1 MPRFAFRGLHSLT
14 RIDRYAS
21 LGAMVAARLM
31 TLRAARGLAVGL
43 AVVAVTLLTLGA
55 DAQSP
60 PPALAPAPV
69 PASAINVLVDQ
80 VKDRFP
86 KVDGDV
92 LEVQDKT
99 ITLSLGKKD
108 GLVAG
113 IELSVYRQGREL
125 RHPKTGALLGTTEQ
139 TVGRVLVEEV
149 FEAYSTGRVTQGIEM
164 QAGDRARV
172 SAGKIQLTVISLVE
186 GVKDALAEAAVQAL
200 VDGLNQ
206 TGRFAIATNDL
217 VAANLVQEGLQKEE
231 ILNGQGLAK
240 AAARSRIENA
250 LVVYVKSVQKKP
262 YMDVRLFA
270 FPGPSELLTAGFY
283 VPASVRPV
291 AKGDF
296 SASDKSRQNQTA
308 RPTQS
313 FLSRLLTGELD
324 AGTYSSG
331 EGSIPLKE
339 IAKFPFVVRSLDVT
353 VAPSDKIPRMVITDG
368 NKVYL
373 YKIIE
378 RALEPEWTWPGDA
391 VASVFSVQLADLD
404 GDGSLEVVV
413 NRYHPNP
420 GILLNSLIL
429 GTRNGKPV
437 TLAKDISQILL
448 ALDTTGDGVK
458 RTLWGEDF
466 VQTGFFK
473 KGQAD
478 RLALKD
484 GKLVVEGS
492 APVPSTFR
500 ATGAVMSNIG
510 GKSGPRSLSFVD
522 EYERLRIA
530 VDTAELWRSASTV
543 GDPKGTG
550 VKLAVETFIERGGRS
565 YIYNAQPMPLAVDLD
580 GDGVEEI
587 VVPQNQIP
595 GRLAVIFKGPA
606 GYRFQSVN
614 SGFEGTITG
623 LGAVPGDPTPSLV
636 VAVARYYGVIG
647 TSGDTQIIMTIPE

>member
-1 MPRFAFRGLHSLT
+1 
-14 RIDRYAS
+14 
-21 LGAMVAARLM
+21 MVAARLM

-43 AVVAVTLLTLGA
+43 VVVAVALLTLGA
-55 DAQSP
+55 DAQTP
-60 PPALAPAPV
+60 PLASAPA
-69 PASAINVLVDQ
+69 SSINVLVDQ

-99 ITLSLGKKD
+99 VTLSLGKKD
-108 GLVAG
+108 GLTAG
-113 IELSVYRQGREL
+113 IELSVYREGREL
-125 RHPKTGALLGTTEQ
+125 RHPKTGALLGKTEQ
-139 TVGRVLVEEV
+139 TVGRMLVEQV
-149 FEAYSTGRVTQGIEM
+149 FEAYSTGRVTQGTEV

-172 SAGKIQLTVISLVE
+172 SAGRISLTVVSLVE

-200 VDGLNQ
+200 VDALNQ
-206 TGRFAIATNDL
+206 TGRFTIATNDL

-250 LVVYVKSVQKKP
+250 LVVYVKAVQKKP

-291 AKGDF
+291 PKGDF
-296 SASDKSRQNQTA
+296 SASDKSRQNQTS

-353 VAPSDKIPRMVITDG
+353 VAPSDKIARMVITDG

-378 RALEPEWTWPGDA
+378 RTLEPEWTWPGDA

-404 GDGSLEVVV
+404 GDGTLEVVV

-420 GILLNSLIL
+420 GILLRSLIL

-437 TLAKDISQILL
+437 ALAKDVPQILL

-458 RTLWGEDF
+458 RTLWGQDF
-466 VQTGFFK
+466 IQTGFFK
-473 KGQAD
+473 AGYAD

-484 GKLVVEGS
+484 GKLVVEG
-492 APVPSTFR
+492 AVRVPSTFR

-530 VDTAELWRSASTV
+530 VDTEELWRSASTV
-543 GDPKGTG
+543 GDPRGTG
-550 VKLAVETFIERGGRS
+550 VKLAVDTFIERGGRT